1 MEILV
6 SDINASPVTARY
18 VQPDQAAPG
27 VKRVLIK
34 SDSACK
40 STCELTFRNNRMC
53 VQFLI
58 GKQFPVLIQAQKPT
72 DLTPFY

>member
-6 SDINASPVTARY
+6 SDMNASPVTARC

-40 STCELTFRNNRMC
+40 STCELTFRNNRIC

-58 GKQFPVLIQAQKPT
+58 GKQFPVLIQAQNPT
-72 DLTPFY
+72 DWSLFY